1 MAFVR
6 NKNYNSMN
14 VTIGKNQLLTK
25 DLKNAIMLEAECAI
39 AYMPAEDKISLALG
53 LVEAPCI
60 DDNQSMARVI
70 GDLRDA
76 LANAN
81 DIIVQ
86 LQANNVSTSAVTT
99 TP

>member
-1 MAFVR
+1 
-6 NKNYNSMN
+6 MN

-25 DLKNAIMLEAECAI
+25 NLKDAIMLEAECAI

-60 DDNQSMARVI
+60 DDNQSMAKVI
-70 GDLRDA
+70 TSLRDA
-76 LANAN
+76 LTDANNVIA
-81 DIIVQ
+81 Q
-86 LQANNVSTSAVTT
+86 LQANASGNTSTGATTT